1 MRTETLAAQ
10 KTRQL
15 VVNILKYVLLL
26 FASFVALVPLVP
38 A

>member
-15 VVNILKYVLLL
+15 VVNILKNVLLL